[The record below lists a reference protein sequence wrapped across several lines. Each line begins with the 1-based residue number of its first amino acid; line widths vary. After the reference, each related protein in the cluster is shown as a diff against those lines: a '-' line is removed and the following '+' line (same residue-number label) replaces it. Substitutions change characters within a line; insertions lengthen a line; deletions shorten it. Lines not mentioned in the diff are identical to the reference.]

1 MNSLRL
7 KLSDFPVSL
16 VSILT
21 NIQPYQ
27 YLLFFLFLQPFL
39 SFTRNEELDFIKH
52 LFYRVFSLSVMIY
65 TAFLMSYQKGRIVFL
80 KIGVEKYLLLY
91 CASITISSL
100 FSIFR
105 GESLISR
112 SITSLITVPIL
123 LSLLFTISFWFND
136 IEKIIKA
143 IRYFVVSVVTVCLI
157 GIIEFLLLSSSGNIE
172 NIRIRSIFIDP
183 NIFARFVLFGIFFIV
198 PFIYSKNYIIFK
210 RRTLL
215 FFLFLF
221 LLNLVLSLSRS
232 GYLTLIIGGIYFALT
247 LENKKIRTLIIS
259 ASVFIGVIIFTYLFT
274 QRSFAGSAIIEPS
287 NINRLQLILGG
298 IDMIQSH
305 WFLGIGYTNF
315 ANYFETH
322 YLVNFLS
329 VSSESY
335 KYAGFATEIH
345 NWIIEVCAEQ
355 GIVGLTIFVL
365 LFKKIFNQLNN
376 TRKNEIDGTIKNIL
390 QGFTFMYFIFLFH
403 GFFYHTFISQFFF
416 WVLSGFSFATILVST
431 SKLK

>member
-1 MNSLRL
+1 MNSIRL
-7 KLSDFPVSL
+7 KLSDFPISL

-21 NIQPYQ
+21 TIQPYQ

-39 SFTRNEELDFIKH
+39 GFTRNEELNFLKH
-52 LFYRVFSLSVMIY
+52 LFYRAFSLSVLIY
-65 TAFLMSYQKGRIVFL
+65 TLFFMSYQEGRISFSR
-80 KIGVEKYLLLY
+80 IGVETYLLLY
-91 CASITISSL
+91 CSSIAISSL
-100 FSIFR
+100 FSIYR
-105 GESLISR
+105 GESLIGR

-123 LSLLFTISFWFND
+123 ISLLFTVSFWFND

-143 IRYFVVSVVTVCLI
+143 IRYFLLSVVTVCLI
-157 GIIEFLLLSSSGNIE
+157 GIVEFLLLSISGNIE

-183 NIFARFVLFGIFFIV
+183 NIFARFVLFGIFFLV
-198 PFIYSKNYIIFK
+198 PFIYSKDYILFK
-210 RRTLL
+210 RKTLL

-221 LLNLVLSLSRS
+221 LLNLLLSLSRS
-232 GYLTLIIGGIYFALT
+232 GYLTLIVGGIYFALI
-247 LENKKIRTLIIS
+247 LENKKIRTLIIT
-259 ASVFIGVIIFTYLFT
+259 ASVIVGIIIFTYLFT
-274 QRSFAGSAIIEPS
+274 QRSFTGSAIIEPS
-287 NINRLQLILGG
+287 NINRIQLILGG

-345 NWIIEVCAEQ
+345 NWIIEVWAEQ
-355 GIVGLTIFVL
+355 GIVGLTIFFL
-365 LFKKIFNQLNN
+365 LFLKIFNQLKQA
-376 TRKNEIDGTIKNIL
+376 RKNEVDGTIKNIL
-390 QGFTFMYFIFLFH
+390 LGFTFMYFIFLFH

-416 WVLSGFSFATILVST
+416 WLLSGFSFATILVST
-431 SKLK
+431 SKIK